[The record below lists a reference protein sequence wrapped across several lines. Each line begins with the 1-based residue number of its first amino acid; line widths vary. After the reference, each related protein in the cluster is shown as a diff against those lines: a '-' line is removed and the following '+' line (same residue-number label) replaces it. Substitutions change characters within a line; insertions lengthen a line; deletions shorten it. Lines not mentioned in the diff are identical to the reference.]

1 MKTHQNTLY
10 VQTQGAYLAKDH
22 ETVQV
27 KVERV
32 VKLTVVLRPDS
43 TLEHEDLVAFCED
56 RLPRFMVPRYVEFT
70 DALPRTPTDKVAKYK
85 LKEQGDHGLTEST
98 WDRESVGDQRTERT
112 A

>member
-32 VKLTVVLRPDS
+32 VKLTVPFHHLEGIVCFGRVGVSPD
-43 TLEHEDLVAFCED
+43 LLA
-56 RLPRFMVPRYVEFT
+56 
-70 DALPRTPTDKVAKYK
+70 A
-85 LKEQGDHGLTEST
+85 
-98 WDRESVGDQRTERT
+98 
-112 A
+112 